1 MARAQKQV
9 RWRGYRE
16 NFKRRGFTKRH
27 AEGGVLNYGDSRV
40 TDRFFLGSALMRGF
54 EPGGIGPREIV
65 DEGEVINDALGGN
78 TFAVLRLEAEFSLG
92 LLKNMGSM
100 VGYSLM

>member
-1 MARAQKQV
+1 
-9 RWRGYRE
+9 
-16 NFKRRGFTKRH
+16 
-27 AEGGVLNYGDSRV
+27 
-40 TDRFFLGSALMRGF
+40 MRGF